1 MVEPSPI
8 LVFNAGSST
17 LKYRLIMG
25 DHDLRAGIVEHVGER
40 GGPKDH
46 GEAVSSAL
54 ADLRSAT
61 PGPTGE
67 PRTADESVAV
77 DRLWAVGHRVVHGGT
92 ELRSPTV
99 IDDDV
104 LAAIDRWT
112 PLAPAHNPAALAVI
126 RAARAAFA
134 DIPHVAVFDTAFH
147 ATLPEAAST
156 YAIDRAV
163 AAAHSIRR
171 YGFHG
176 ISVRYVRDR
185 AAELLGRPA
194 DRLNMIVL
202 HLGNGASA
210 TALAGGIS
218 VDTSMGMT
226 PLAGL
231 VMGNR
236 SGDLDPAITFHLV
249 RGGWATDEIDA
260 LYEKR
265 SGLAGLAGNND
276 MRVVQQRAADGDA
289 RADLALAVYCRRIRH
304 YIGAYHAVLGRLDA
318 IVFTAGVG
326 EHSAVVR
333 RRALDGLAPLG
344 IEVDDAANAGAQAPC
359 VISAASSRVAVCVV
373 ATDEEQAIAEEIVTL
388 LGPRG

>member
-1 MVEPSPI
+1 MAEPSPI

-17 LKYRLIMG
+17 LKYRLIV
-25 DHDLRAGIVEHVGER
+25 DDRDLWTGIVEHI
-40 GGPKDH
+40 
-46 GEAVSSAL
+46 GEAGGLEDHRAAVESTL
-54 ADLRSAT
+54 ADLRSRDL
-61 PGPTGE
+61 GPAGD
-67 PRTADESVAV
+67 P
-77 DRLWAVGHRVVHGGT
+77 WAIGHRVVHGGAEVRT
-92 ELRSPTV
+92 PTV

-104 LAAIDRWT
+104 LAAIDRWA

-163 AAAHSIRR
+163 AAEHGIRR

-210 TALAGGIS
+210 TALAGGVS

-231 VMGNR
+231 VMGSR

-249 RGGWATDEIDA
+249 RAGWATDDIDR

-265 SGLAGLAGNND
+265 SGLAGLAGDND
-276 MRVVQQRAADGDA
+276 VRTVQRRAADGDSDA
-289 RADLALAVYCRRIRH
+289 ELALDVYCRRIRH
-304 YIGAYHAVLGRLDA
+304 YIGAYHALLGRLDA

-333 RRALDGLAPLG
+333 SRALHGLTHLG
-344 IEVDDAANAGAQAPC
+344 IELDDTANDAATTPR

-373 ATDEEQAIAEEIVTL
+373 ATDEEHAIAEEIVAL
-388 LGPRG
+388 LRPGG

>member
-1 MVEPSPI
+1 MAEPSPI

-17 LKYRLIMG
+17 LKYRLIAD
-25 DHDLRAGIVEHVGER
+25 DHDLWTGTVEHIGEP
-40 GGPKDH
+40 GGPEDH
-46 GEAVSSAL
+46 RAAVESAL
-54 ADLRSAT
+54 ADLRSREL
-61 PGPTGE
+61 GPAGD
-67 PRTADESVAV
+67 P
-77 DRLWAVGHRVVHGGT
+77 WAIGHRVVHGGADV
-92 ELRSPTV
+92 RSPTV

-104 LAAIDRWT
+104 VAAIGRWA

-156 YAIDRAV
+156 YAIDRVV
-163 AAAHSIRR
+163 AAEHGIRR

-194 DRLNMIVL
+194 GALNMIVL

-210 TALAGGIS
+210 TALAGGVS

-231 VMGNR
+231 VMGSR

-249 RGGWATDEIDA
+249 RAGWATDDIDT

-265 SGLAGLAGNND
+265 SGLAGLAGDND
-276 MRVVQQRAADGDA
+276 VRTVQQRAADGDPDA
-289 RADLALAVYCRRIRH
+289 ELALDVYCRRIRH

-333 RRALDGLAPLG
+333 RRALDGLMPLG
-344 IEVDDAANAGAQAPC
+344 IELDGTANDAATTPR
-359 VISAASSRVAVCVV
+359 VISAVSSRVAVCVV
-373 ATDEEQAIAEEIVTL
+373 ATDEEQAIAEEIVAL
-388 LGPRG
+388 LRPGG

>member
-1 MVEPSPI
+1 MAEPSPI
-8 LVFNAGSST
+8 LVLNAGSSS
-17 LKYRLIMG
+17 LKYRLIVD
-25 DHDLRAGIVEHVGER
+25 DHDLRAGIVEHIGEP
-40 GGPKDH
+40 GGPVDH
-46 GEAVSSAL
+46 RAALDSAL
-54 ADLRSAT
+54 ADLRSGH
-61 PGPTGE
+61 PGPAGD
-67 PRTADESVAV
+67 P
-77 DRLWAVGHRVVHGGT
+77 WAIGHRVVHGGA
-92 ELRSPTV
+92 ERRAPTV

-126 RAARAAFA
+126 RAARAVFPG
-134 DIPHVAVFDTAFH
+134 IPHVAVFDTAFH
-147 ATLPEAAST
+147 ATLPEVAFT

-163 AAAHSIRR
+163 AAAHGIRR

-185 AAELLGRPA
+185 AADLLGRPA
-194 DRLNMIVL
+194 HGLNMIVL

-210 TALAGGIS
+210 TALADGVS

-231 VMGNR
+231 VMGSR

-249 RGGWATDEIDA
+249 RAGWSIDDIDA

-265 SGLAGLAGNND
+265 SGLAGLAGAND
-276 MRVVQQRAADGDA
+276 VRTVQQRAADGDA
-289 RADLALAVYCRRIRH
+289 DAELALDIYCRRIRH
-304 YIGAYHAVLGRLDA
+304 YVGAYHALLGRLDA

-326 EHSAVVR
+326 EHSPDVR

-344 IEVDDAANAGAQAPC
+344 IELDDSANAAAQTPR

-373 ATDEEQAIAEEIVTL
+373 ATDEERAIAEEIVAL
-388 LGPRG
+388 LRPGG

>member
-1 MVEPSPI
+1 MAEPSPI

-17 LKYRLIMG
+17 LKYRLIVD
-25 DHDLRAGIVEHVGER
+25 DHDLWTGIVEHIGET
-40 GGPKDH
+40 GGPEDH
-46 GEAVSSAL
+46 RAAVESTL
-54 ADLRSAT
+54 ADLRSRDL
-61 PGPTGE
+61 GPAGD
-67 PRTADESVAV
+67 P
-77 DRLWAVGHRVVHGGT
+77 WAIGHRVVHGGAEVRT
-92 ELRSPTV
+92 PTV
-99 IDDDV
+99 IDDEV
-104 LAAIDRWT
+104 LAAIERWA

-147 ATLPEAAST
+147 ATLPEAAFT

-163 AAAHSIRR
+163 AAEHGIRR

-185 AAELLGRPA
+185 AAELLGRPV
-194 DRLNMIVL
+194 DGMNMIVL

-210 TALAGGIS
+210 TALADGVS

-231 VMGNR
+231 VMGSR

-249 RGGWATDEIDA
+249 RSGWATDDIDR

-265 SGLAGLAGNND
+265 SGLSGLAGNND
-276 MRVVQQRAADGDA
+276 VRTVQRRAADGDA
-289 RADLALAVYCRRIRH
+289 DAELALDVYCRRIRH
-304 YIGAYHAVLGRLDA
+304 YIGAYHALLGRLDA

-333 RRALDGLAPLG
+333 SRALDGLMQLG
-344 IEVDDAANAGAQAPC
+344 IELDDTANDAATTPRT
-359 VISAASSRVAVCVV
+359 ISAASSRVAVCVV
-373 ATDEEQAIAEEIVTL
+373 ATDEEQAIAEEIVAL
-388 LGPRG
+388 LRPGG

>member
-1 MVEPSPI
+1 MAEPSPI

-17 LKYRLIMG
+17 LKYRLIVD
-25 DHDLRAGIVEHVGER
+25 DHDLWTGIVEHIGEA
-40 GGPKDH
+40 GGPEDH
-46 GEAVSSAL
+46 RAAVESTL
-54 ADLRSAT
+54 ADLRSRDL
-61 PGPTGE
+61 GPAGD
-67 PRTADESVAV
+67 P
-77 DRLWAVGHRVVHGGT
+77 WAIGHRVVHGGAEVRT
-92 ELRSPTV
+92 PTV

-104 LAAIDRWT
+104 LAAIDRWA
-112 PLAPAHNPAALAVI
+112 PLAPAHNPPALAVI

-163 AAAHSIRR
+163 AAEHGIRR

-194 DRLNMIVL
+194 DGLNMIVL

-210 TALAGGIS
+210 TALADGVS

-231 VMGNR
+231 VMGSR

-249 RGGWATDEIDA
+249 RAGWATDDIDR

-265 SGLAGLAGNND
+265 SGLAGLAGDND
-276 MRVVQQRAADGDA
+276 VRTVQRRAADGDA
-289 RADLALAVYCRRIRH
+289 DAELALDVYCRRIRH
-304 YIGAYHAVLGRLDA
+304 YIGAYHALLGRLDA

-333 RRALDGLAPLG
+333 SRALDGLTHLG
-344 IEVDDAANAGAQAPC
+344 IELDDTANDAATTPR
-359 VISAASSRVAVCVV
+359 VISAASSRVAVCVI
-373 ATDEEQAIAEEIVTL
+373 ATDEEHAIAEEIVAL
-388 LGPRG
+388 LRPGG

>member
-25 DHDLRAGIVEHVGER
+25 DHDLRAGIVEHIGER
-40 GGPKDH
+40 GGPHDH
-46 GEAVSSAL
+46 GAAVASAL
-54 ADLRSAT
+54 ADLRSGGA
-61 PGPTGE
+61 G
-67 PRTADESVAV
+67 TADEPRAI
-77 DRLWAVGHRVVHGGT
+77 DGPWAVGHRVVHGGA

-163 AAAHSIRR
+163 AAAHGIRR

-194 DRLNMIVL
+194 DGLNMIVL

-210 TALAGGIS
+210 TALAGGVS

-231 VMGNR
+231 VMGAR

-249 RGGWATDEIDA
+249 RDGWATDEINA

-265 SGLAGLAGNND
+265 SGLAGLSGSND
-276 MRVVQQRAADGDA
+276 VRTVQQRAADGDEHA
-289 RADLALAVYCRRIRH
+289 LLALDVYCRRIRH

-333 RRALDGLAPLG
+333 GRALDGLAPLG
-344 IEVDDAANAGAQAPC
+344 IEIDHAANAGAQAPC
-359 VISAASSRVAVCVV
+359 VISAGSSRVAVCVV
-373 ATDEEQAIAEEIVTL
+373 ATDEEQAIAEEIVRL
-388 LGPRG
+388 LRPRG

>member
-25 DHDLRAGIVEHVGER
+25 DHDLRTGIVEHIGER
-40 GGPKDH
+40 GGPEDH
-46 GEAVSSAL
+46 GDAVTSAL
-54 ADLRSAT
+54 ADLRSGT
-61 PGPTGE
+61 PGPAAEPGAIGE
-67 PRTADESVAV
+67 P
-77 DRLWAVGHRVVHGGT
+77 WAVGHRVVHGGA

-126 RAARAAFA
+126 RAARAVFA
-134 DIPHVAVFDTAFH
+134 DVPHVAVFDTAFH
-147 ATLPEAAST
+147 ATLPEAAFT

-163 AAAHSIRR
+163 AAARGIRR

-194 DRLNMIVL
+194 DGLNMVVL

-210 TALAGGIS
+210 TALADGVS

-231 VMGNR
+231 VMGSR

-249 RGGWATDEIDA
+249 RAGWATDEIEA

-265 SGLAGLAGNND
+265 SGLAGLSGNND
-276 MRVVQQRAADGDA
+276 VRTVQQRAADGDA
-289 RADLALAVYCRRIRH
+289 CAELALDVYCRRIRH

-333 RRALDGLAPLG
+333 GRALDGLAPLG
-344 IEVDDAANAGAQAPC
+344 IEVDDAANAGARAPC
-359 VISAASSRVAVCVV
+359 VISAGSSRVAVCVV

-388 LGPRG
+388 FRPAG

>member
-1 MVEPSPI
+1 MAEPSPI

-17 LKYRLIMG
+17 LKYRLIVD
-25 DHDLRAGIVEHVGER
+25 DHDLWTGIVEHIGET
-40 GGPKDH
+40 GGPEDH
-46 GEAVSSAL
+46 RAAVESTL
-54 ADLRSAT
+54 ADLRSRDLGSAGD
-61 PGPTGE
+61 P
-67 PRTADESVAV
+67 
-77 DRLWAVGHRVVHGGT
+77 WAIGHRVVHGGAEVRT
-92 ELRSPTV
+92 PTV

-104 LAAIDRWT
+104 LAAIERWA

-147 ATLPEAAST
+147 ATLPEAAFT

-163 AAAHSIRR
+163 AAEHGIRR

-185 AAELLGRPA
+185 AAELLGRPV
-194 DRLNMIVL
+194 DGMNMIVL

-210 TALAGGIS
+210 TALAGGVS

-231 VMGNR
+231 VMGSR

-249 RGGWATDEIDA
+249 RSGWATDDIDR

-276 MRVVQQRAADGDA
+276 VRTVQRRAADGDA
-289 RADLALAVYCRRIRH
+289 DAELALDVYCRRIRH
-304 YIGAYHAVLGRLDA
+304 YIGAYHALLGRLDA

-333 RRALDGLAPLG
+333 SRALNGLAHLG
-344 IEVDDAANAGAQAPC
+344 IELDDTANDGATTPR

-373 ATDEEQAIAEEIVTL
+373 ATDEEQAIAEEIVAL
-388 LGPRG
+388 LRPGG

>member
-1 MVEPSPI
+1 MAEPSPI

-17 LKYRLIMG
+17 LKYRLIV
-25 DHDLRAGIVEHVGER
+25 DDQDLWTGIVEHIGET
-40 GGPKDH
+40 GGPEDH
-46 GEAVSSAL
+46 RAAVESTL
-54 ADLRSAT
+54 ADLRSRDL
-61 PGPTGE
+61 GPAGD
-67 PRTADESVAV
+67 P
-77 DRLWAVGHRVVHGGT
+77 WAIGHRVVHGGAEVRT
-92 ELRSPTV
+92 PTV

-104 LAAIDRWT
+104 LAAIERWA

-147 ATLPEAAST
+147 ATLPEAAFT

-163 AAAHSIRR
+163 AAEHGIRR

-185 AAELLGRPA
+185 AAELLGRPV
-194 DRLNMIVL
+194 DGMNMIVL

-210 TALAGGIS
+210 TALADGVS

-231 VMGNR
+231 VMGSR

-249 RGGWATDEIDA
+249 RSGWATDDIDR

-276 MRVVQQRAADGDA
+276 VRTVQRRAADGDA
-289 RADLALAVYCRRIRH
+289 DAELALDVYCRRIRH
-304 YIGAYHAVLGRLDA
+304 YIGAYHALLGRLDA

-333 RRALDGLAPLG
+333 SRALDGLMQLG
-344 IEVDDAANAGAQAPC
+344 IELDDTANDVATTPR

-373 ATDEEQAIAEEIVTL
+373 ATDEEQAIAEEIVAL
-388 LGPRG
+388 LRPGG